1 LAKGA
6 RRSEQGKTKDKTKDK
21 SKKIKVR
28 DVPHATGRKNRCF
41 HMIIIWSVFYGLK
54 IMPQASYELS
64 FCKSI
69 FFDERGKSG
78 CRHPAPG
85 GR

>member
-41 HMIIIWSVFYGLK
+41 HMISFWSGL
-54 IMPQASYELS
+54 MV
-64 FCKSI
+64 
-69 FFDERGKSG
+69 
-78 CRHPAPG
+78 
-85 GR
+85 